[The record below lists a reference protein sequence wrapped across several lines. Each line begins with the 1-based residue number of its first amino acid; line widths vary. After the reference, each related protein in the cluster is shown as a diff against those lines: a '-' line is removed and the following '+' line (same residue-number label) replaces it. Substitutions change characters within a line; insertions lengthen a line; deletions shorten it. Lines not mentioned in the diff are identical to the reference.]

1 MNQQLIFND
10 DFSFDEVHQSVS
22 CTVLQ
27 AGLRLSVLILM
38 PGGWQKDAWL
48 CQVKEDCFFW
58 EEQIEAAIA
67 AELFSADGMIRL
79 DGSL

>member
-10 DFSFDEVHQSVS
+10 DFNFDEVHQSVS

-27 AGLRLSVLILM
+27 AGLRLSVLIHM
-38 PGGWQKDAWL
+38 PDGWQKDAWL

-58 EEQIEAAIA
+58 EEQIEAAVA